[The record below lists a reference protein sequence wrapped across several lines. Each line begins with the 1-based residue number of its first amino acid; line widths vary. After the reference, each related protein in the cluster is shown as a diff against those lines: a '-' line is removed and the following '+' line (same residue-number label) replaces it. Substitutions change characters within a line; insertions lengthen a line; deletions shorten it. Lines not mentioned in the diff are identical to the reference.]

1 MARLVYEVIDNAAKA
16 KTRKEKIEILQQNES
31 WALKDLLRGAYDESI
46 QWKLPPGEP
55 PFEKCEEHNYPTNL
69 HRKNTEF
76 AWFVKNGKGEDMP
89 AVKREGMFIRMLEAV
104 PPREAELLLL
114 MKDKKQL
121 AKGITKK
128 LVQEAFPGLIRK

>member
-1 MARLVYEVIDNAAKA
+1 MARLVHEVIDVASKA
-16 KTRKEKIEILQQNES
+16 KTRQEKIDILKQNET

-46 QWKLPPGEP
+46 EWNLPPGEP
-55 PFEKCEEHNYPTNL
+55 PFEACQDHNAPTNL
-69 HRKNTEF
+69 HKKNTEF
-76 AWFVKNGKGEDMP
+76 AWFAKGGKGDNMP
-89 AVKREGMFIRMLEAV
+89 AVKREGIFIRMLEAV

-128 LVQEAFPGLIRK
+128 LVEEAFPGLIRK